1 MGFWIFMLMMNLLIP
16 LSMIGFGWMFL
27 KSPPKEINAVF
38 GYRTRRSMLNPD
50 TWEFAHRYFGKL
62 WLCLGLI
69 LLPVSVLLMLLLL
82 GKAADTVGIFGG
94 ALVMLQCVVLIVP
107 IFPTER
113 ALKRT
118 FDESGRRK

>member
-50 TWEFAHRYFGKL
+50 TW
-62 WLCLGLI
+62 
-69 LLPVSVLLMLLLL
+69 
-82 GKAADTVGIFGG
+82 
-94 ALVMLQCVVLIVP
+94 
-107 IFPTER
+107 
-113 ALKRT
+113 
-118 FDESGRRK
+118 

>member
-38 GYRTRRSMLNPD
+38 GYRTRRSTLNPD
-50 TWEFAHRYFGKL
+50 TWEFAHHYFGKL

-82 GKAADTVGIFGG
+82 GRDIETVGIYGG